1 MHIGIIMDGNRRF
14 AKRSLINPLHGHIEG
29 AKRIQ
34 DVIEVGLE
42 KGINEIS
49 LYTFST
55 KNFDRDKKE
64 VDFLMDLFK
73 KKFDELKKEE
83 SKDVRF
89 IFAGRKELFDKD
101 IRNMMFELED
111 KTKDNSKLKLNFCM
125 GYDGQEEL
133 LNSINICKEKG
144 LDISHE
150 NIMSNLWVKT
160 PVDLIIRTSG
170 EHRLSGFLLYQSS
183 YAEFFFSDLMWP
195 EFTKEKFVRVI
206 DDFSSRDRRFG
217 K

>member
-1 MHIGIIMDGNRRF
+1 MDGNRRF